1 MGLNGN
7 QASDRQFWLDAAQ
20 ESCAFFN
27 RTVHPITGLNQDY
40 SEFSGVAKGD
50 AYGDTGTHDDFC
62 YDTWCTAV
70 NWAVDYAW
78 CKADPTE
85 VVLTNRMHA
94 FFDSRI
100 MMTYGN
106 LCTLNGNMI
115 NSGRSV
121 RLIASR
127 AMLFVKQLWNQVPVS
142 GTYRYYGGLLQ
153 FMLVLHASC
162 NFRFY

>member
-1 MGLNGN
+1 
-7 QASDRQFWLDAAQ
+7 
-20 ESCAFFN
+20 
-27 RTVHPITGLNQDY
+27 
-40 SEFSGVAKGD
+40 
-50 AYGDTGTHDDFC
+50 
-62 YDTWCTAV
+62 
-70 NWAVDYAW
+70 
-78 CKADPTE
+78 
-85 VVLTNRMHA
+85 
-94 FFDSRI
+94 
-100 MMTYGN
+100 MTYGN